1 MTEILRLPFEE
12 RKKNAPNIEFIVE
25 RMLSMDSSSNSSSM
39 SYSFTMSAKKKINFT
54 PTNNCKL
61 INNFKNIKKSNKKF
75 VTTITTK
82 IAPFDNFSL
91 NDGNDVNN
99 STTEIINDRNKQIK
113 GVLSSIIKQKKRK
126 TISSGRNRR

>member
-1 MTEILRLPFEE
+1 MSQAKVEIKES
-12 RKKNAPNIEFIVE
+12 K
-25 RMLSMDSSSNSSSM
+25 
-39 SYSFTMSAKKKINFT
+39 AKVNV
-54 PTNNCKL
+54 
-61 INNFKNIKKSNKKF
+61 KKSNKKF

-113 GVLSSIIKQKKRK
+113 GVLSSIIKLK
-126 TISSGRNRR
+126 